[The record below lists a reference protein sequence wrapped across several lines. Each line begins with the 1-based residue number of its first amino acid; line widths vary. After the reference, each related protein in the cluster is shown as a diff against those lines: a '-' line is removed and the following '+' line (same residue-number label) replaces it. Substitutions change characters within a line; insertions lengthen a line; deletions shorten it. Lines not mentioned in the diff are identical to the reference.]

1 MLNRQGCHNSGVAIT
16 VAPELKRYVRN
27 SKTIKTNNGDEQT
40 RTLRETLH
48 DGQMVLQDRGFSGS

>member
-16 VAPELKRYVRN
+16 VVPELKRYVRN
-27 SKTIKTNNGDEQT
+27 SKTIKTNNGDGQT

-48 DGQMVLQDRGFSGS
+48 DGQMVFQDRGFSGS